1 MGVGSGWVRG
11 AGGRPALVNL
21 RAGQGRPG
29 QGRTWEGWPELQ
41 GVGGGAGGG
50 RGRMGQSLESGGKG
64 RGQAVTVLGLWH
76 EEDGGGALHSFG
88 RGSG

>member
-29 QGRTWEGWPELQ
+29 QGRTWEGTKLCSVSSCHQNVRLTHHCRHDFLMILSSCPLSVAWHL
-41 GVGGGAGGG
+41 
-50 RGRMGQSLESGGKG
+50 L
-64 RGQAVTVLGLWH
+64 LGPQRP
-76 EEDGGGALHSFG
+76 DQP
-88 RGSG
+88 GSSI